1 MNAQSSSLTDGEVE
15 HVELSIGGAPL
26 EVLSLKGDEGLS
38 RLFSFQIVCSVG
50 AGDAAPAALIAQE
63 AVITLRDGYRGERR
77 ITGLVSAASWEVFDN
92 QRAELHATIRP
103 KVWPIGLGRDC
114 YVLQD
119 VDVIDVA
126 RDVLADAHMPVRYE
140 ITGSYAKRA
149 YCAQYREDDWTFL
162 TRLFEEE
169 GVFYWFD
176 HEGGE
181 TTLVIG
187 DSSSSAPEITGGAF
201 IPFAYET
208 GMRSGT
214 ELVEEIGSAVK
225 ATSTKFTVGSFDPMH
240 PNFKVSAEEGQGPF
254 EHYDAPGGG
263 PESPAVVSARARTK
277 RQAAAAARE
286 SVGGLTSSA
295 RLVPGMYF
303 ELGGHPMARLD
314 GQYLI
319 TGTSYEIEQRGRNS
333 QRGKRPYACRFTA
346 IQLKTPFRPPHE
358 TPRAK
363 QTGLQLGMVVGPP
376 GQEIHPAPDGR
387 IRVQHYWDRL
397 GKRDH
402 TAGKWVRVA
411 QRSTQGSMLLPRVGW
426 NVATFNEEGA
436 IDAPS
441 MLSRIHDAEHPPAY
455 ELPANM
461 TRVVWKTATSPG
473 GGTFNEVYFED
484 KRGAEEM
491 FINASK
497 DMNVHIQ
504 NLKNES
510 VLRDSKRT
518 VVGNHSMDVAQEWCE
533 LVVRDQTV
541 YIAGDE
547 TINISAGRGKA
558 IGGDETITIGGTRKL
573 TTGQDHSTSV
583 EKKRKLDVGS
593 TLTEKTPG
601 HVSSLST
608 DASVDIGGTLSRTT
622 SDAAISEDVGTICT
636 RETTGNKIE
645 IAKRS
650 WTLEVQKNYVETI
663 NGSVTLATEGRYLDT
678 SEKTSSWDVTAALTA
693 AAPEIWIE
701 AIKEI
706 RIKCGASMI
715 TILPE
720 SIAFTSTEIDLSG
733 ATLWAKTG
741 QIHHN

>member
-1 MNAQSSSLTDGEVE
+1 MSNLSASLLDGTVE
-15 HVELSIGGAPL
+15 HVELSVGGDTP
-26 EVLSLKGDEGLS
+26 EVLSLRGEEGLS
-38 RLFSFQIVCSVG
+38 KLFSFEIVCSVRANG
-50 AGDAAPAALIAQE
+50 APPSSLIAKE

-92 QRAELHATIRP
+92 QRAELHVTVRP

-126 RDVLADAHMPVRYE
+126 RDVLAESPMPVRYE
-140 ITGSYAKRA
+140 ITGSYHKRP

-187 DSSSSAPEITGGAF
+187 DNSSSAPEISGGAF

-208 GMRSGT
+208 GMRSNT
-214 ELVEEIGSAVK
+214 ELIEELGSAVK
-225 ATSTKFTVGSFDPMH
+225 ATSTKFSVGSFDPMH
-240 PNFKVSAEEGQGPF
+240 PKFKVNAEEGDGPF

-263 PESPAVVSARARTK
+263 SESPTVVKARARTK

-295 RLVPGMYF
+295 RLVPGKHF

-314 GQYLI
+314 GKYLI
-319 TGTSYEIEQRGRNS
+319 TGTRYEVEQRGRS
-333 QRGKRPYACRFTA
+333 SERHKRPYACRFTA
-346 IQLKTPFRPPHE
+346 IQLDTPFRSPQE

-397 GKRDH
+397 GKRDQS
-402 TAGKWVRVA
+402 AGKWVRVA

-441 MLSRIHDAEHPPAY
+441 LLSRIHDAEHPPAY
-455 ELPANM
+455 ALPENM
-461 TRVVWKTATSPG
+461 TRVVWKTATTPG

-484 KRGAEEM
+484 KKGAEEM

-497 DMNVHIQ
+497 DMNVVIQ

-510 VLRDSKRT
+510 VLRDSTRM
-518 VVGNHSMDVAQEWCE
+518 VVGNHSMDVAQEYAE

-541 YIAGDE
+541 FVAGSE
-547 TINISAGRGKA
+547 TIDIGAGRSKS
-558 IGGDETITIGGTRKL
+558 IGGNEVISIGGTRKL
-573 TTGQDHSTSV
+573 DTGEDHSTSV

-601 HVSSLST
+601 QVSSLAT
-608 DASVDIGGTLSRTT
+608 DASVDIGGTLTRTT
-622 SDAAISEDVGTICT
+622 SEGAISEDVGTINT
-636 RETTGNKIE
+636 RETTGMKIE

-650 WTLEVQKNYVETI
+650 WTLEVQKNYVENI
-663 NGSVTLATEGRYLDT
+663 QGDVTLATEGRYLDN
-678 SEKTSSWDVTAALTA
+678 SEKTSSWDVTAAITA
-693 AAPEIWIE
+693 RAPEIWIE

-706 RIKCGASMI
+706 RIKCGASVI

-720 SIAFTSTEIDLSG
+720 SIAFSSTEIDLSG